1 MRDLSQER
9 KRRRDD
15 MYEAEFEKL
24 NKSIDATC
32 ERIGDMNEKINAM
45 DEKLTEKF
53 TALMDK
59 LTKLEHMMSDFINQ
73 WRLKQSLQTT
83 QTPIEDSTQI
93 SPIEDSTQISPIEVS
108 AQSPPAIDHNIQISP
123 VIENTQNPPA
133 IDHDTSSP
141 TIDTQIEHPR
151 VIHPPRGSSNG
162 RACLPQSPPNF
173 NGRPRILGKGIKT
186 LPLLIEEFN
195 LIDSC
200 KWAKSAKER
209 QYLMRRRPT
218 VEYLRL
224 SKSEPLAN
232 EFGQVDLL
240 ELYRDKQGLTM
251 TQLST
256 KIKSFSEETET
267 VGGRKRRNFNL
278 TSKEKVDDLLRDFI
292 TISSR
297 YGLELSLRESKRS
310 RIENLE

>member
-9 KRRRDD
+9 KLRRDD

-24 NKSIDATC
+24 NRSIDATC

-45 DEKLTEKF
+45 DEKL

-93 SPIEDSTQISPIEVS
+93 SPIEDSTQ
-108 AQSPPAIDHNIQISP
+108 SPPAIDHNTQISP
-123 VIENTQNPPA
+123 TMDNTQ
-133 IDHDTSSP
+133 ISP

-162 RACLPQSPPNF
+162 RACLPQSPPNYP

-186 LPLLIEEFN
+186 VPLLIEEFN

-224 SKSEPLAN
+224 SKSEPLAK

-251 TQLST
+251 TQLSA
-256 KIKSFSEETET
+256 KIKSFSDETET
-267 VGGRKRRNFNL
+267 AGGRKRRNFNL

>member
-1 MRDLSQER
+1 
-9 KRRRDD
+9 

-24 NKSIDATC
+24 NRSIDATC

-45 DEKLTEKF
+45 DEKL

-93 SPIEDSTQISPIEVS
+93 SPIEDSTQ
-108 AQSPPAIDHNIQISP
+108 SPPAIDHNTQISP
-123 VIENTQNPPA
+123 TMDNTQ
-133 IDHDTSSP
+133 ISP

-162 RACLPQSPPNF
+162 RACLPQSPPNYP

-186 LPLLIEEFN
+186 VTLLIEEFN

-224 SKSEPLAN
+224 SKSEPLAK

-256 KIKSFSEETET
+256 KIKSFSDETET
-267 VGGRKRRNFNL
+267 AGGRKRRNFNL

>member
-24 NKSIDATC
+24 NRSIDATC

-45 DEKLTEKF
+45 DEKLT
-53 TALMDK
+53 ALMDK

-73 WRLKQSLQTT
+73 WRLTQSLQTT

-93 SPIEDSTQISPIEVS
+93 SPIEVST
-108 AQSPPAIDHNIQISP
+108 QSPPAIDHNIQISP
-123 VIENTQNPPA
+123 AIDNTQSSSA
-133 IDHDTSSP
+133 IDHETSSP

-186 LPLLIEEFN
+186 VPLLIEEFN

-224 SKSEPLAN
+224 SKSEPLAK

-256 KIKSFSEETET
+256 KIKSFSDETET
-267 VGGRKRRNFNL
+267 AGGRKRRNFNL

>member
-1 MRDLSQER
+1 
-9 KRRRDD
+9 
-15 MYEAEFEKL
+15 
-24 NKSIDATC
+24 
-32 ERIGDMNEKINAM
+32 M
-45 DEKLTEKF
+45 D
-53 TALMDK
+53 
-59 LTKLEHMMSDFINQ
+59 N
-73 WRLKQSLQTT
+73 
-83 QTPIEDSTQI
+83 TQI
-93 SPIEDSTQISPIEVS
+93 
-108 AQSPPAIDHNIQISP
+108 
-123 VIENTQNPPA
+123 
-133 IDHDTSSP
+133 SP

-162 RACLPQSPPNF
+162 RACLPQSPPNYP

-186 LPLLIEEFN
+186 VTLLIEEFN

-224 SKSEPLAN
+224 SKSEPLAK

-256 KIKSFSEETET
+256 KIKSFSDETET
-267 VGGRKRRNFNL
+267 AGGRKRRNFNL

>member
-1 MRDLSQER
+1 
-9 KRRRDD
+9 
-15 MYEAEFEKL
+15 MYEAQFEKL
-24 NKSIDATC
+24 NRSINA
-32 ERIGDMNEKINAM
+32 MNEKINAM
-45 DEKLTEKF
+45 DEKLTEKS

-73 WRLKQSLQTT
+73 WRLKQNLQTTQSLSIENST
-83 QTPIEDSTQI
+83 QTPIEVST
-93 SPIEDSTQISPIEVS
+93 
-108 AQSPPAIDHNIQISP
+108 QSPPAIDHNTQISP
-123 VIENTQNPPA
+123 AMDNTQSPPA
-133 IDHDTSSP
+133 IDYDTSSS
-141 TIDTQIEHPR
+141 TIHTQIEHPR

-162 RACLPQSPPNF
+162 RACLPQSPPNYP

-186 LPLLIEEFN
+186 VPLLIEEFN
-195 LIDSC
+195 LVDSC

-224 SKSEPLAN
+224 SKSEPLAK

-267 VGGRKRRNFNL
+267 AGGRKRRSFNL
-278 TSKEKVDDLLRDFI
+278 TSKEKVDDILRDFI

-297 YGLELSLRESKRS
+297 YGLELSLRESKRPCIRDS
-310 RIENLE
+310 E